1 MICDS
6 CQLFFSC
13 HTLIEGLLL
22 WKRRAAL
29 FEGSDTVMRW
39 TVWFSYWE
47 MSSNLQLDR
56 FWYQFIWAFIIS
68 WWTARIWLCVSVHT
82 QFHHHWTIYI
92 YVEVQWFT
100 VLEITILLSAL
111 FFTVGD
117 CWLLAPPN
125 QPVLLRVINNCF
137 ILEFCFCEG
146 RLSKRHFQQKH
157 HSLSVAGHILT
168 VTWTKSWHPWKSFPL
183 IFNRIIH

>member
-1 MICDS
+1 MWQLPAIFFLSHTDWRLIVVEKKSSTFWRKWHSDAVDCLVFLMGNVKQPPTRPVLIPVYLSLYYFLVDSTHLVVCICP
-6 CQLFFSC
+6 
-13 HTLIEGLLL
+13 HTI
-22 WKRRAAL
+22 
-29 FEGSDTVMRW
+29 SPP
-39 TVWFSYWE
+39 
-47 MSSNLQLDR
+47 LD
-56 FWYQFIWAFIIS
+56 Y
-68 WWTARIWLCVSVHT
+68 
-82 QFHHHWTIYI
+82 IYI

-168 VTWTKSWHPWKSFPL
+168 VTWTKSWYPWKSFPL